1 MKSYCYISFFWS
13 RRGKFIENILF
24 STSYILRKQIISFK
38 MYLIYLHFK
47 VTVDGCKIGCLSK
60 KIFLHA
66 LLKKIGNMEACSG
79 QNSRD
84 KNDPEDSISN

>member
-1 MKSYCYISFFWS
+1 
-13 RRGKFIENILF
+13 
-24 STSYILRKQIISFK
+24 

-66 LLKKIGNMEACSG
+66 LLKKNWKYGGLLWSEF
-79 QNSRD
+79 
-84 KNDPEDSISN
+84 